1 MNGLSSSPSNSAIWV
16 EEATGQT
23 AAVHIILNRAA
34 TKIEETR
41 ESFLIE
47 DDPPVNYAAN
57 NITHAQFDFIS
68 CLRYLRGI
76 PNVDT
81 SQ

>member
-1 MNGLSSSPSNSAIWV
+1 M
-16 EEATGQT
+16 
-23 AAVHIILNRAA
+23 
-34 TKIEETR
+34 
-41 ESFLIE
+41 LIE

-81 SQ
+81 RQ